1 LDEQS
6 ILGDLLEGG
15 RVAKKLGN
23 YEERDSQLALLSLI
37 IKGFNE
43 GAIVAAEAG
52 TGVGKSFAYLLPA
65 VRFVLSEKK
74 RDARERVVISTATI
88 NLQQQLFEKDIPFVL
103 SALGEKLRVVL
114 VKGRGNYLCLRR
126 LRDALSEESLVQS
139 ALFPE
144 PEAHAAVPLQSD
156 LPEAATATPP
166 PGSGPDSGADSG
178 VDSGADSGVEFC
190 RRQNSRSKSAQRIYD
205 DDRDFLRHIAEW
217 SEVTKTG
224 SKTELPYARLNL
236 NKVWPRVCSESDSC
250 MGKKC
255 PERGRCFVQTLRRE
269 AMAADLLVV
278 NHHLL
283 FADLAARQDG
293 DLNDGSFVLP
303 PYSRVI
309 IDEAHNIEGAATSF
323 FTAQFSHL
331 GLLRTIGQL
340 YRKRAG
346 LERGLLVRAAAVLN
360 LNDTAS
366 CDAAAAATANVRN
379 AAAEV
384 SGAAVELCG
393 GESAFRITGEKGVVV
408 RARLLPP
415 LVLLKNA
422 LLALTA
428 VIAQVSKQLE
438 ARLEEAED
446 APAPNSEVAA
456 LAWELLAYLRRVS
469 EIANICSAYID
480 WENQTETV
488 LWIEKRGKGASD
500 SWAVLN
506 VTPLEIASRL
516 KNALWDKAETAILV
530 SATLT
535 VTQNFQYFFHQS
547 GLDLCDGKTILHG
560 TFPSPFPYQQ
570 AVLLAVPSDAPLPT
584 DAAYRAF
591 VDETVEKLC
600 EVSGG
605 RALALF
611 TSYESM
617 RSAFAYAEPLLTG
630 LEITCYRQGDDDRA
644 RLLELFKAEKT
655 SVLFATDSFWEG
667 VDAPGETLS
676 LLVIARLPFK
686 MPGDPVFEARCEA
699 VERSGGNAFMQLS
712 VPEAVMKFRQ
722 GFGRLIRNTRD
733 RGVVAVL
740 DGRLLRKPYGR
751 YFLQSLPQTKTCF
764 APSAAIIQSAE
775 TFFFPICHG
784 GVTGGGVM

>member
-1 LDEQS
+1 LDEQA

-65 VRFVLSEKK
+65 VHFVLSEKK
-74 RDARERVVISTATI
+74 RDVRERVVISTATI

-103 SALGEKLRVVL
+103 SALGEKLRAVL
-114 VKGRGNYLCLRR
+114 VKGRGNYLCFRR
-126 LRDALSEESLVQS
+126 LRDALHEEALVQGALLS
-139 ALFPE
+139 SYQDDTPPSQPDALFSPE
-144 PEAHAAVPLQSD
+144 DLSASEVSPHSKTSFQSD
-156 LPEAATATPP
+156 DTETANPP
-166 PGSGPDSGADSG
+166 PGSALDSG
-178 VDSGADSGVEFC
+178 
-190 RRQNSRSKSAQRIYD
+190 RKSAQRIYD

-224 SKTELPYARLNL
+224 SKTELPYSRLNR
-236 NKVWPRVCSESDSC
+236 VWPRVCSESDSC

-255 PERGRCFVQTLRRE
+255 PERGRCFVQSLRRE

-309 IDEAHNIEGAATSF
+309 IDEAHNIEDAATSF

-340 YRKRAG
+340 YRKRSG
-346 LERGLLVRAAAVLN
+346 RERGLLARAAGALN
-360 LNDTAS
+360 LSDTAS
-366 CDAAAAATANVRN
+366 YDMAATKARN

-384 SGAAVELCG
+384 SSAAVELCG
-393 GESAFRITGEKGVVV
+393 GESAFRITEEKGIVV

-415 LVLLKNA
+415 LAMLKTA

-428 VIAQVSKQLE
+428 IIAQVSKQLE
-438 ARLEEAED
+438 NRLEEAED
-446 APAPNSEVAA
+446 PSGEIAA

-469 EIANICSAYID
+469 EIANICDAYIN
-480 WENQTETV
+480 WEEQTETV
-488 LWIEKRGKGASD
+488 LWIEKRGTRGAD
-500 SWAVLN
+500 SWAVFN

-516 KNALWDKAETAILV
+516 KNTLWEKAETAILV

-535 VTQNFQYFFHQS
+535 VAQNFQYFFHQS
-547 GLDLCDGKTILHG
+547 GLDLCDSKTILHG
-560 TFPSPFPYQQ
+560 AFPSPFPYQQ
-570 AVLLAVPSDAPLPT
+570 AVLLAVPTDAPLPT
-584 DAAYRAF
+584 DAAYRVF
-591 VDETVEKLC
+591 VDQTVEKLC
-600 EVSGG
+600 EISGG

-617 RSAFAYAEPLLTG
+617 RSAFSYAAPLLDN
-630 LEITCYRQGDDDRA
+630 LEITCYKQGDDDRA
-644 RLLELFKAEKT
+644 RLLDQFKTEKT

-676 LLVIARLPFK
+676 LLVIARLPFR
-686 MPGDPVFEARCEA
+686 MPGDPVFEARCEN
-699 VERSGGNAFMQLS
+699 VERNGGNAFMQLS
-712 VPEAVMKFRQ
+712 IPEAVMKFRQ
-722 GFGRLIRNTRD
+722 GFGRLIRNSHD

-751 YFLQSLPQTKTCF
+751 SFLQSLPATKTCF
-764 APSAAIIQSAE
+764 APSATLLRTTE
-775 TFFFPICHG
+775 TFFFP
-784 GVTGGGVM
+784 